1 MWLVKKNRWQNQ
13 SPSPTESSLRRQ
25 RSFFGS
31 KHKRRNIR
39 KDSGVT
45 EATESMCSFSSDKTD
60 SAPWRVG
67 TCALNGTFQSPLLG
81 ISSWPISYM
90 VSVRCHTCCI
100 AENIRP
106 APPRNEEWWP
116 EPNYEMN
123 EDMDEGE
130 GFEAIVVSTSSSLSE
145 TRRFHNCGL
154 ETWLRARKEWNRRTV
169 ETLPP
174 KPTPAEY
181 NQLVR
186 GLVKHSTQRTYEL
199 PRKMALSDLIDVYT
213 DIWDGQGF

>member
-1 MWLVKKNRWQNQ
+1 
-13 SPSPTESSLRRQ
+13 
-25 RSFFGS
+25 
-31 KHKRRNIR
+31 
-39 KDSGVT
+39 
-45 EATESMCSFSSDKTD
+45 
-60 SAPWRVG
+60 
-67 TCALNGTFQSPLLG
+67 
-81 ISSWPISYM
+81 
-90 VSVRCHTCCI
+90 
-100 AENIRP
+100 
-106 APPRNEEWWP
+106 
-116 EPNYEMN
+116 MN